1 MHDSLGQVL
10 LAIKNQALLAIQRPL
25 DEEGLRQRLE
35 EISSASSQAIKEVRQ
50 ITYGLRPYQLDR
62 LGLTQA
68 IRAAV
73 SLAAKSGS
81 ILFASRVEG
90 IDNVFDK
97 DSEIHVYRIVQEA
110 INNVVKHSA
119 ATEATV
125 VIKRR
130 PGVVSLSIRDNGRGF
145 AMGGPGST
153 NPSSIGSGLSG
164 IAERVR
170 ILNGSLTVDSRPG
183 EGTNLTIEVALP
195 TDANETGSNS
205 IHRG

>member
-1 MHDSLGQVL
+1 
-10 LAIKNQALLAIQRPL
+10 
-25 DEEGLRQRLE
+25 
-35 EISSASSQAIKEVRQ
+35 
-50 ITYGLRPYQLDR
+50 
-62 LGLTQA
+62 
-68 IRAAV
+68 
-73 SLAAKSGS
+73 
-81 ILFASRVEG
+81 
-90 IDNVFDK
+90 
-97 DSEIHVYRIVQEA
+97 
-110 INNVVKHSA
+110 
-119 ATEATV
+119 V

-170 ILNGSLTVDSRPG
+170 ILNGSLAVDSRPG